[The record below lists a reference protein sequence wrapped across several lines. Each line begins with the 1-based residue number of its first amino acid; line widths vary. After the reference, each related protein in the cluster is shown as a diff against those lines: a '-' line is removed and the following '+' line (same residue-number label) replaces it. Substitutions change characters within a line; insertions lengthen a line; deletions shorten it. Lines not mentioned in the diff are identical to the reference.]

1 MKKCSRHRPWRFP
14 RIIGAD
20 FSGIITECGSQ
31 VKNFKVGDEV
41 RAGECHTCH

>member
-1 MKKCSRHRPWRFP
+1 M
-14 RIIGAD
+14 
-20 FSGIITECGSQ
+20 TECGSQ